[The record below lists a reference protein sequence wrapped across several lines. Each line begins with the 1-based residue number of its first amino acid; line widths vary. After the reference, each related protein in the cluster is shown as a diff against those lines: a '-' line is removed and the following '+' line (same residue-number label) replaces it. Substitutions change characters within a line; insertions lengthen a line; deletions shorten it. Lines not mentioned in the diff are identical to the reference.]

1 MIIEFDPIKNER
13 NIKERGLDFV
23 FVTDFDWSTAT
34 IESDNRLN
42 YGEIRYQATGYL
54 QGRLMILVF
63 KSIKEGIRVI
73 SFRKAN
79 KREIKKYEAN
89 IKD

>member
-13 NIKERGLDFV
+13 NIKERVLDFV